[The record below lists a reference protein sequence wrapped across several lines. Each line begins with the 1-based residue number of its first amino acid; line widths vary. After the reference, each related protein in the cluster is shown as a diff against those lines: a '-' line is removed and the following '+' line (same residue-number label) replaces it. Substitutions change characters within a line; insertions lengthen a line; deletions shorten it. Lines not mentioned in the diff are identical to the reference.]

1 MLEPIYIVG
10 PTAAG
15 KSEVAAE
22 LAERIRGEIIG
33 ADAFQVYRGLDVLTA
48 KPGPAIRTRV
58 PHHLIGEIALTQNFD
73 VEQYR
78 RLASARIDEI
88 ARRGHVPVIVGGT
101 GLYVRALTHGL
112 ASLPSG
118 DEKLRAQFASQSF
131 AELQQRL
138 QELDPVGAA
147 HIDLKNPRRVIRAL
161 EVCVLTGRP
170 FSSFR
175 SQTAPSAPVR
185 GVLLGLERDVLRQ
198 RIVSRTHQMFSAGVI
213 EEVRRVDKISMTAQE
228 AIGFREIQGLIKGE
242 IDESECRRRLTIQTQ
257 QYAKRQITWF
267 RRSADWHTLK
277 LNKDEPPVATALR
290 VAEALGLSASPS
302 A

>member
-22 LAERIRGEIIG
+22 LGAMIRGEIIG
-33 ADAFQVYRGLDVLTA
+33 ADAFQVYRGLDLLTA

-58 PHHLIGEIALTQNFD
+58 PHHLIGEIPLTQNFD

-118 DEKLRAQFASQSF
+118 HEKLRAQFASQSF
-131 AELQQRL
+131 EELQQRL

-147 HIDLKNPRRVIRAL
+147 QIDLKNPRRVIRAL

-198 RIVSRTHQMFSAGVI
+198 RIVSRTDQMFSAGVI
-213 EEVRRVDKISMTAQE
+213 EEVRRVDEISMTAQE
-228 AIGFREIQGLIKGE
+228 AIGFREVQDLIKGE
-242 IDESECRRRLTIQTQ
+242 IDELECRRRITIQTQ

-277 LNKDEPPVATALR
+277 LNKDEPPVATASR